1 LQEIHT
7 EDGNTI
13 WAEDGAHLTAAAC
26 RAAAQI
32 ILQKIESTGSESESG
47 EPEPK
52 RRRLDSV
59 IPVVAAA
66 VPKPPPA
73 ATQPRPVV
81 TPSWLVGE
89 LPRHGG
95 GQSARGG
102 WTARGGRG
110 DQRGGRG
117 GGNRRFFGRGR
128 GRW

>member
-1 LQEIHT
+1 M
-7 EDGNTI
+7 
-13 WAEDGAHLTAAAC
+13 HLTAAAC
-26 RAAAQI
+26 RAAGLITLHKLENSSFEA
-32 ILQKIESTGSESESG
+32 ECS

-66 VPKPPPA
+66 VPKPPPIV
-73 ATQPRPVV
+73 TQPRPVAA
-81 TPSWLVGE
+81 PSWLVGE
-89 LPRHGG
+89 LPRRGG
-95 GQSARGG
+95 GQSVRGG